1 MLAGAGLVSGIA
13 PATAAVSADLDQAG
27 TDDTQP
33 VADTPESLALR
44 EAKELGQPV
53 DVPSMRDEFSEVTA
67 RPDGMLESVTHVQP
81 VRTRKEGRWVAVDRT
96 LREASGGMV
105 EPKAVLPGLAFSG
118 GGDAPLVRMTRAG
131 KVLEVTW
138 PKPLPEPQLQG
149 ENALYS
155 SVLPGVDL
163 KMTATR
169 TGFNQI
175 LVVKTREAAQNP
187 DLQTLRLGLNTEGLS
202 IRENADG
209 SIEAVDA
216 AVGGTV
222 FSAPKPMMYDSSQ
235 AAKEGPGA
243 PAPQTGKAQV
253 AAMSITADAESGDS
267 AHAAPVGVEVTAG
280 DQTAS
285 EEHALLLTPSQA
297 LLDDP
302 DTVYPVHIDPAMDT
316 PHASAWAGI
325 SQAHASQPYYKFTYN
340 STYVPDFGTGYCAS
354 PGCSTADVKRV
365 LYRMPVTS
373 KFDGKHILSA
383 EFSVWESHSYSCTA
397 RPVRLYLTGGI
408 GPGTTWSNSWNDS
421 FWATHLQTINAAKGW
436 SGACPAGNLEFGG
449 TTGPVKDAVQRIVN
463 GTGTSITFGLRAEN
477 ESASGADAW
486 KRFTDDATLRVTYNL
501 PPHQAAM
508 SKLTMSPGSI
518 CSTSTL
524 KINRMPQI
532 TATLTDPDLEK
543 LGAQFA
549 AAWDS
554 GDGAGFKRRWWST
567 GAEGTAPASSTF
579 KASGKP
585 FSVPLPASI
594 PKNKTVGWE
603 VRGWDGSEWGL
614 WSSAGDKQ
622 TDCYFHVDTAFPA
635 GPSVTSADYPGSH
648 DMQDSLPWTD
658 GVGKY
663 GTFVI
668 DSTSTDVVKYQYG
681 FDTDASAN
689 NEIAT
694 TSGAQRTIT
703 LLMQTAGPHMLSVK
717 AIDNAGNATQSEP
730 YYFNVLGGHPQR
742 AGWSMDDAANGD
754 TLTSAGGSFDAAFA
768 QGASIGADPGTNDAT
783 IGMEGHSGN
792 AVTLHGKPGSHFETD
807 RAVLETN
814 RSFTMSAWVK
824 PTTVH
829 PVAAAALTQLGQRH
843 SITLGTIGNKWAI
856 KAPTTDSTASDS
868 TWFNSSSST
877 PVATDKWTHLAGVY
891 NASAKTLTV
900 YVDGTPG
907 TPATNVT
914 MWSAR
919 GVMMFGGM
927 QYAGNLHDPWSGSID
942 DIAIWDRALSGPELT
957 EAAQSRPVTTGLPAK
972 VTWDLNDSG
981 SIMTGRSE
989 TADATL
995 YGGVTAIG
1003 GISGKAAHFDGI
1015 DDYARTARP
1024 QVDGTRSFS
1033 VSTWVR
1039 LATPAAGDI
1048 RPRMIATQNGVNQNE
1063 FSLYYSAAD
1072 KKWKFGRYTEDA
1084 AAATLIAARQPA
1096 CTGPLSGVP
1105 CFGQPN
1111 NEWTHLLGVSDAKTG
1126 KIRLFVNGYQV
1137 NETAYT
1143 QAKPWPTPGGL
1154 QLGAVNR
1161 AGVNGEFLDGDIDD
1175 MRVYDRVVTADEAKL
1190 LVKQRPQVGGRWK
1203 FNQASGT
1210 PLTSPD
1216 ESVPPEPAVLYN
1228 GAGIGAGGG
1237 YLTTGSLV
1245 LDGIDDYAATT
1256 RMPVNTGQSFSISA
1270 WAATASAS
1278 PTQDMTVL
1286 SIAGAKQ
1293 SAVEVGW
1300 DYMSTVA
1307 GEPVGQWKVS
1317 VTSEDGTTSTRTS
1330 AEHSYDGS
1338 IRNGTWN
1345 HLAVVYDGFAD
1356 QLSLYVNGSLENQLC
1371 PEDDTSGTCTD
1382 RVSWTAAAQPFF
1394 ANNQVQFG
1402 RNIANGNWGSYF
1414 SGEIDDVWT
1423 YQGVLTPA
1431 QIISLA
1437 DPNIELDTAT
1447 GP

>member
-1 MLAGAGLVSGIA
+1 MAGIA
-13 PATAAVSADLDQAG
+13 PAAAVVSTDVEQTG
-27 TDDTQP
+27 TDGSQP
-33 VADTPESLALR
+33 AADTPESIALR
-44 EAKELGQPV
+44 EAKDRGQPV

-81 VRTRKEGRWVAVDRT
+81 VRTRKDGHWVGVDTT
-96 LREASGGMV
+96 LQAAPDGMV

-118 GGDAPLVRMTRAG
+118 GGDDPLVRMTRAG
-131 KVLEVTW
+131 KVFELSW

-149 ENALYS
+149 DSALYS

-169 TGFNQI
+169 TGYNQI
-175 LVVKTREAAQNP
+175 LVVKTREAAANP
-187 DLQTLRLGLNTEGLS
+187 ELQTLRLGLNTDGLS
-202 IRENADG
+202 LRENADG
-209 SIEAVDA
+209 SIEASDTA
-216 AVGGTV
+216 AGGTV
-222 FSAPKPMMYDSSQ
+222 FAAPKPMMYDSSQ
-235 AAKEGPGA
+235 AAKEGPGNEL
-243 PAPQTGKAQV
+243 AQV
-253 AAMSITADAESGDS
+253 GNPQPATMSLTADIESENE
-267 AHAAPVGVEVTAG
+267 AHAATVGVEVTTDGQSAG
-280 DQTAS
+280 
-285 EEHALLLTPSQA
+285 EEQALLLTPSQA
-297 LLDDP
+297 LLNDP

-325 SQAHASQPYYKFTYN
+325 SQAYPSQPYYKFTYN

-354 PGCSTADVKRV
+354 PRCSTADVKRV
-365 LYRMPVTS
+365 LYRIPVTS

-383 EFSVWESHSYSCTA
+383 EFSVWESHSYNCTA
-397 RPVRLYLTGGI
+397 RPVQLYLTGGI
-408 GPGTTWSNSWNDS
+408 GSGTTWNNSSSDT
-421 FWATHLQTINAAKGW
+421 FWDTRLQTVNAAKGW
-436 SGACPAGNLEFGG
+436 SGTCPAGNLEFGG
-449 TTGPVKDAVQRIVN
+449 TTGAVKDAVQRIVN

-486 KRFTDDATLRVTYNL
+486 KRFTDDASLSVRYNL

-518 CSTSTL
+518 CSSSVL

-543 LGAQFA
+543 VGAQFA
-549 AAWDS
+549 AAWDA
-554 GDGAGFKRRWWST
+554 GDGTGFKRRWWST
-567 GAEGTAPASSTF
+567 GAEGTAPAASSF
-579 KASGKP
+579 KNSGSP
-585 FSVPLPASI
+585 FSVTLPTSV

-603 VRGWDGSEWGL
+603 VRGWDGAEWGL
-614 WSSAGDKQ
+614 WSSAGNTQ
-622 TDCYFHVDTAFPA
+622 TDCYFHVDTTFPA
-635 GPSVTSADYPGSH
+635 GPSVTSDDYPGSH

-694 TSGAQRTIT
+694 TGGGARTVT
-703 LLMQTAGPHMLSVK
+703 LLMQTAGPHMISVK

-730 YYFNVLGGHPQR
+730 YYFNVWGGHPQR
-742 AGWSMDDAANGD
+742 AGWSMDDAAN
-754 TLTSAGGSFDAAFA
+754 AGALASVGGTFDATFDSSAL
-768 QGASIGADPGTNDAT
+768 IGADASLNDAT
-783 IGMEGHSGN
+783 PGVEGYSGN
-792 AVTLHGKPGSHFETD
+792 AVALYGKPAGHFDTD

-824 PTTVH
+824 PKSIN
-829 PVAAAALTQLGQRH
+829 PVASAALAQLGQRH
-843 SITLGTIGNKWAI
+843 SITLGAIGAKWAI
-856 KAPTTDSTASDS
+856 KAPSTDSSASDS
-868 TWFNSSSST
+868 TWYNSTSS
-877 PVATDKWTHLAGVY
+877 ATVVVDKWTHLAGVY
-891 NASAKTLTV
+891 NASAKTLTI
-900 YVDGTPG
+900 YVDGVPG

-919 GVMMFGGM
+919 GKMMFGGM
-927 QYAGNLHDPWSGSID
+927 QYAGKLCDPWDGSID
-942 DIAIWDRALSGPELT
+942 DIAVWDRALSSSELS
-957 EAAQSRPVTTGLPAK
+957 EAAQGRPVTTGLPAK
-972 VTWDLNDSG
+972 AVWDLNDSG
-981 SIMTGRSE
+981 STMTGRSE

-995 YGGVTAIG
+995 YGGVATAVS
-1003 GISGKAAHFDGI
+1003 GIAGKAARFDGV
-1015 DDYARTARP
+1015 DDYARTTRP
-1024 QVDGTRSFS
+1024 QVDGTRSFA

-1039 LATPAAGDI
+1039 IPTPAAGDI

-1084 AAATLIAARQPA
+1084 ASATLITTQQPV
-1096 CTGPLSGVP
+1096 CTGPVAGAP

-1126 KIRLFVNGYQV
+1126 KLRLFVNGYQV
-1137 NETAYT
+1137 SETAYT
-1143 QAKPWPTPGGL
+1143 QVKPWASPGGL

-1161 AGVNGEFLDGDIDD
+1161 AGTNAEFLGGDIDD
-1175 MRVYDRVVTADEAKL
+1175 VRVYDRVVTADEAKL

-1203 FNQASGT
+1203 FNEASGT

-1216 ESVPPEPAVLYN
+1216 ESVPAEPAVLYS
-1228 GAGIGAGGG
+1228 GAQINSGGG
-1237 YLTTGSLV
+1237 YLATGSLI
-1245 LDGIDDYAATT
+1245 LDGTDDYAATT
-1256 RMPVNTGQSFSISA
+1256 RMPVYTGQSFSVTA
-1270 WAATASAS
+1270 WAATASIS
-1278 PTQDMTVL
+1278 PTRDMTVL

-1293 SAVEVGW
+1293 SAIEVGW
-1300 DYMSTVA
+1300 DYISTVA

-1317 VTSEDGTTSTRTS
+1317 VTSEDGTESTRTS
-1330 AEHSYDGS
+1330 AEHTYDGS
-1338 IRNGTWN
+1338 IRMGTWN

-1371 PEDDTSGTCTD
+1371 PDDAPSGTCTD
-1382 RVSWTAAAQPFF
+1382 HVSWATAVQPFV
-1394 ANNQVQFG
+1394 ASNQVQFG
-1402 RNIANGNWGSYF
+1402 RNIANGAWGSYF
-1414 SGEIDDVWT
+1414 SGEIDDVWI
-1423 YQGVLTPA
+1423 YQGILSPA
-1431 QIISLA
+1431 QVITLA